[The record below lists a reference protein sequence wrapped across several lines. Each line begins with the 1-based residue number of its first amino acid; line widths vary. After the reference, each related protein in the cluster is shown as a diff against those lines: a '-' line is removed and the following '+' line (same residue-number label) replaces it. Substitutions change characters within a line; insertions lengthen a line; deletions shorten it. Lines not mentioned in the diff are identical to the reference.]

1 MTTLWESSIAI
12 TKLGRGFKD
21 FSLSPLFG
29 EDSHFD
35 LHIFFNSGLVQ
46 LVKVK
51 DRLGTCFVIPK
62 RGFYMSPIFFNISP
76 ESLQK
81 MLVGRLYI
89 FLFLLKWSLF
99 NWHSFILTG
108 SSFNIMWFCAS
119 MWNYTPSSSLKH
131 CWMVQKSPFPTTV
144 WMVRIKPCI

>member
-76 ESLQK
+76 ENAGWKTIYFFVPFEMVSFQLTF
-81 MLVGRLYI
+81 VH
-89 FLFLLKWSLF
+89 F
-99 NWHSFILTG
+99 N
-108 SSFNIMWFCAS
+108 
-119 MWNYTPSSSLKH
+119 
-131 CWMVQKSPFPTTV
+131 
-144 WMVRIKPCI
+144 R

>member
-1 MTTLWESSIAI
+1 MTHLWESSIAI
-12 TKLGRGFKD
+12 TKPGRGLKD

-76 ESLQK
+76 ESPQK
-81 MLVGRLYI
+81 NAGWKTIYVPFKMVSFQLTFVH
-89 FLFLLKWSLF
+89 F
-99 NWHSFILTG
+99 N
-108 SSFNIMWFCAS
+108 
-119 MWNYTPSSSLKH
+119 
-131 CWMVQKSPFPTTV
+131 
-144 WMVRIKPCI
+144 R